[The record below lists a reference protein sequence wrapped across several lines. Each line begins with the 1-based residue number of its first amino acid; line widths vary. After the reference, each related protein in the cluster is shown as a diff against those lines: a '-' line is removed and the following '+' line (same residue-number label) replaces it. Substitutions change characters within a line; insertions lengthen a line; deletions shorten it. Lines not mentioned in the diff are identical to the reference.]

1 MPGLLLLLPL
11 AVPAIVLAA
20 RPARRFQHEPFA
32 AESLVA
38 TGADGGALLRP
49 DGAVDAAGEAIDV
62 GASRSEDRGIAA
74 KTSNAATAIALAALV
89 LLTACAATAGAA
101 TGASAIKNAVRS
113 LEADHDSAVA
123 AVHTLQAGG
132 APAAEAIRDAWPS
145 LSVLARTRAIA
156 ALAQLASDHD
166 AAVDALVEAARSED
180 EALRRLGLSALG
192 RAGARGRE
200 GLAGLLPDPSVG
212 DAAASALA
220 SAAPELAVERLLVA
234 FASDGGADRPALR
247 EALAIAVERAERAP
261 AELGAWLA
269 TRPPPTAV
277 ASAALGLGSLA
288 MHRGTA
294 ASFIEH
300 ALPNAQGFPTLWR
313 LLEAARSAG
322 PSDLIDRWV
331 RSQLRAPEE
340 WMLRQ
345 AAVDAMA
352 SRGQREEARV
362 ALADPYPRVRAQA
375 AAVLAG
381 DPGSLLERATLARR
395 DPWPMVR
402 AAAVASLRNE
412 QDAVP
417 VIVAA
422 VDDSMSLVRTTAIE
436 ALATASHEDG
446 WDRIHRRLR
455 ARDEWP
461 QVTAAAID
469 YAAAHCRADAVQA
482 LLGVVAR
489 AAPGD
494 APIEDLNNA
503 ARAIEVLRVLGGSD
517 AEAALAQLRRASAV
531 PPTLKMALERPLPE
545 AAKCPPAGR

>member
-1 MPGLLLLLPL
+1 MG
-11 AVPAIVLAA
+11 
-20 RPARRFQHEPFA
+20 
-32 AESLVA
+32 
-38 TGADGGALLRP
+38 
-49 DGAVDAAGEAIDV
+49 
-62 GASRSEDRGIAA
+62 
-74 KTSNAATAIALAALV
+74 KTSAGSAIALASVVSLA
-89 LLTACAATAGAA
+89 AFAATARAA
-101 TGASAIKNAVRS
+101 TGTSAIESAVRS

-132 APAAEAIRDAWPS
+132 ATAAEGIRDAWPS
-145 LSVLARTRAIA
+145 LSLLARTRAIA

-200 GLAGLLPDPSVG
+200 GLAGLLTEPGVG
-212 DAAASALA
+212 DAAARVLA
-220 SAAPELAVERLLVA
+220 SAAPDFAIDRLLVA

-247 EALAIAVERAERAP
+247 EALAIAVERADRALP
-261 AELGAWLA
+261 KLAAWLA
-269 TRPPPTAV
+269 TRPPPSAV
-277 ASAALGLGSLA
+277 ASAALGLGSLE

-300 ALPNAQGFPTLWR
+300 ALADAQGFPTVWR
-313 LLEAARSAG
+313 LLEGARSAG
-322 PSDLIDRWV
+322 PSDRIDRWV
-331 RSQLRAPEE
+331 RSQLQGPEE

-352 SRGQREEARV
+352 SRGQHEEARV
-362 ALADPYPRVRAQA
+362 ALADPYPRVRAHA
-375 AAVLAG
+375 AAALSG

-402 AAAVASLRNE
+402 AAAVAGLRNE

-422 VDDSMSLVRTTAIE
+422 VDDPMSLVRTTAIE
-436 ALATASHEDG
+436 MLATASHDDG

-469 YAAAHCRADAVQA
+469 YVAAHCRADAVQA

-489 AAPGD
+489 AAPGN
-494 APIEDLNNA
+494 APTEDLNNA
-503 ARAIEVLRVLGGSD
+503 ARAIEVLRALGGPD
-517 AEAALAQLRRASAV
+517 AEAALAQLRRASGV
-531 PPTLKMALERPLPE
+531 PPTLKMALELPLPE
-545 AAKCPPAGR
+545 ATRCPPAGR